1 MKKLI
6 IYAIALTT
14 MLSMLAAL
22 GSCGEK
28 EPLPVSVTNVE
39 LNVSSLDLT
48 EGDEVT
54 LTATIAPENAANK
67 AVSWNSSDNTVATVS
82 NGKVMAVKA
91 GNATITVTTEDG
103 GKSATCEITVMAKV
117 YSVESVSLDKTSV
130 ELTEGDEVTLIATVT
145 PDNATNK
152 TVLWNSSDESVASVA
167 DGVVTAH
174 KEGTVTITVTTE
186 DGNKTATCDVTVLHD
201 PSNDAIVF
209 ADEVMKG
216 MCVTAF
222 DTNGDGELS
231 YAEAA
236 AVTNLSNMQLT
247 DKSFTSF
254 DEFQYFTSVK
264 SIPEGYFQG
273 SELNSIVLPEN
284 LENIGKKAFI
294 YCANLTSITIPDSV
308 TNIEKWAFGYCTSLT
323 SIALPESLTSIEY
336 AAFAYC
342 SNLVSITLPDS
353 VSNIGEWVFGY
364 CVNLTSI
371 TIPDSVT
378 SIEGMTFAY
387 CSSLTSITI
396 PESVTRIGDSAFRE
410 CSSLQS
416 INIPESVIS
425 IGEYAFYGCISLA
438 SIIIPNSVTNV
449 GGSAFYECTSLTS
462 VTLSES
468 MTTIEYSLFDRC
480 SSLTSVIIPE
490 SVTSIG
496 NMAFY
501 DCTSLTSITIPE
513 SVTSIGGHTFA
524 GCDSL
529 TSITIPDS
537 VTSIGGYAFYD
548 CHNLASVTL
557 PKSLPSIEPGT
568 FIRCYGFKSIIIPES
583 VTSIGYYAFL
593 SCIGLT
599 SITIPES
606 VTIIGYSAF
615 DNCYNLKTVYVQSL
629 TPCKLEADVFASTKV
644 EVIYV
649 PKGSEETYKTAEG
662 WCEYADLIQGYN
674 L

>member
-152 TVLWNSSDESVASVA
+152 TVLWNSSDESVASVTDGVVTAIKEVKATVTVTTNDGNKTATCKVTVVANEIPVTSVSLDQTSIEVTEGDEFTLTATVKPDDATNKNVSWTSSDESVASVA

-308 TNIEKWAFGYCTSLT
+308 T
-323 SIALPESLTSIEY
+323 
-336 AAFAYC
+336 
-342 SNLVSITLPDS
+342 
-353 VSNIGEWVFGY
+353 
-364 CVNLTSI
+364 
-371 TIPDSVT
+371 

-387 CSSLTSITI
+387 CSSLTSITV

-416 INIPESVIS
+416 INIPDSVIS
-425 IGEYAFYGCISLA
+425 IGEDAFYGCISLA

-462 VTLSES
+462 VTLS
-468 MTTIEYSLFDRC
+468 D
-480 SSLTSVIIPE
+480 
-490 SVTSIG
+490 
-496 NMAFY
+496 
-501 DCTSLTSITIPE
+501 
-513 SVTSIGGHTFA
+513 
-524 GCDSL
+524 
-529 TSITIPDS
+529 
-537 VTSIGGYAFYD
+537 
-548 CHNLASVTL
+548 
-557 PKSLPSIEPGT
+557 
-568 FIRCYGFKSIIIPES
+568 
-583 VTSIGYYAFL
+583 
-593 SCIGLT
+593 
-599 SITIPES
+599 
-606 VTIIGYSAF
+606 
-615 DNCYNLKTVYVQSL
+615 
-629 TPCKLEADVFASTKV
+629 
-644 EVIYV
+644 
-649 PKGSEETYKTAEG
+649 
-662 WCEYADLIQGYN
+662 
-674 L
+674 